1 MSGSI
6 RLSILGHEYKVKVK
20 GDQGYL
26 QELSKYID
34 GKVVEVQ
41 RSKTAVSTKDLIA
54 LVMLNMADEVAQAR
68 KELDELKL
76 KADSRLEKLIDYI
89 DTYLG

>member
-1 MSGSI
+1 LSESI
-6 RLSILGHEYKVKVK
+6 RLNILGHEYRVKVK

-26 QELSKYID
+26 QELSRYID
-34 GKVVEVQ
+34 SKVEEVQ
-41 RSKTAVSTKDLIA
+41 RLKTAVSTKDLIA

-76 KADSRLEKLIDYI
+76 EADSRLRKLIDYI
-89 DTYLG
+89 DKYLG